1 MGIGFARR
9 HRADTAFW
17 WLFALSAWMVVG
29 LGFAGQIRLRFTGQ
43 ADYPAPAVLVVHV
56 WAFFGWITLLALQV
70 ALASRGHLRMHR
82 ALGPLGLLLVPVM
95 AWSAIASELYSQ
107 RFYAATDPDNIRFL
121 PLPVASVLGFVGC
134 ALAAFLLRGSPP
146 HHKRLIYL
154 ATSVVLVAAFSRWW
168 GGAIATALPPGFLA
182 EWLANYAGV
191 LVLFLVAVGYDL
203 ATRGSVHPVHRI
215 AIPLLVAM
223 QLVAVAIGQSE
234 AWPDTGRRLLGI
246 G

>member
-29 LGFAGQIRLRFTGQ
+29 LGFAAQIRLRFSGH

-56 WAFFGWITLLALQV
+56 WAFFGWITLLVMQV
-70 ALASRGHLRMHR
+70 ALASRGRLQMHR
-82 ALGPLGLLLVPVM
+82 ALGPLGLL
-95 AWSAIASELYSQ
+95 
-107 RFYAATDPDNIRFL
+107 
-121 PLPVASVLGFVGC
+121 
-134 ALAAFLLRGSPP
+134 
-146 HHKRLIYL
+146 
-154 ATSVVLVAAFSRWW
+154 
-168 GGAIATALPPGFLA
+168 
-182 EWLANYAGV
+182 
-191 LVLFLVAVGYDL
+191 YDL
-203 ATRGSVHPVHRI
+203 ATRGSVHPVYRL